1 VVEPGK
7 MNSTI
12 SLLLVFLNQFF
23 LPRHNA
29 QLRLLKAQIAILR
42 ARIPTDRII
51 LSPAEKAELIRIGE
65 ECGHEIDGLMEVAKP
80 ATYKRWLAQMRVGR
94 PFKAVGRPRLTQE
107 LRDVVIRI
115 GSENLLWGYKR
126 IAGELKKLG
135 LYAGANS
142 VKRILNDAGIHPSPE
157 KRNKKPVL
165 PWATFIRAHME
176 TMVACDFFSKTVFT
190 LRGPRTAYVLVFIH
204 LGSRRVFCSAP
215 TFAPDSAWV
224 TQLAR
229 NTLMWC
235 EKQGITPEFLIR
247 DADTKFSASFDTVW
261 ASEAARVIQIPH
273 RAPDANAFAESFVG
287 TIKRECLDFFVCFS
301 RSQLDYIVQTW
312 VRHYNVERP
321 HRGRDIDNNVIQVNF
336 RPTRDGPIRR
346 RRQLGGIVT
355 SYTREAA

>member
-1 VVEPGK
+1 

-23 LPRHNA
+23 MPRHNA

-42 ARIPTDRII
+42 ARIPTQRII
-51 LSPAEKAELIRIGE
+51 LSPAEKAELLRIGE
-65 ECGHEIDGLMEVAKP
+65 ECGHDIDGLMEVAKP
-80 ATYKRWLAQMRVGR
+80 ATYKRWLAQMRGGR
-94 PFKAVGRPRLTQE
+94 PFQAVGRSRLTQE

-142 VKRILNDAGIHPSPE
+142 VKRILDEAGIHPSPE
-157 KRNKKPVL
+157 RRKKKPAL
-165 PWATFIRAHME
+165 PWTTFIGAHME

-190 LRGPRTAYVLVFIH
+190 LRGPRTAYVLMFIH

-215 TFAPDSAWV
+215 TYAPDSAWV
-224 TQLAR
+224 TQQAR

-261 ASEAARVIQIPH
+261 SSEAARVIQIPH
-273 RAPDANAFAESFVG
+273 RAPDANAFAESFIG

-301 RSQLDYIVQTW
+301 RSQLNYILRIW

-321 HRGRDIDNNVIQVNF
+321 HRGRYIGNNVLQIDF

-355 SYTREAA
+355 SYTRDAA

>member
-1 VVEPGK
+1 
-7 MNSTI
+7 MHSI
-12 SLLLVFLNQFF
+12 LSLLLVFLSQFF

-29 QLRLLKAQIAILR
+29 QLRLLKAQIEILR
-42 ARIPTDRII
+42 ARIPTQRII
-51 LSPAEKAELIRIGE
+51 LSPAEKAELLRIGE
-65 ECGHEIDGLMEVAKP
+65 ECGHEVDGLMEVAKP

-107 LRDVVIRI
+107 LRDIVIRI
-115 GSENLLWGYKR
+115 GSENRLWGYKR

-157 KRNKKPVL
+157 KRKKKPAL
-165 PWATFIRAHME
+165 PWTTFIRAHME

-190 LRGPRTAYVLVFIH
+190 LRGPKTAYVLMFIH

-215 TFAPDSAWV
+215 TYNPDTAWV
-224 TQLAR
+224 TQQAR

-247 DADTKFSASFDTVW
+247 DADTKFSANFDTIW
-261 ASEAARVIQIPH
+261 TSEATRVLQIPH
-273 RAPDANAFAESFVG
+273 RAPDANAFAESFIG

-301 RSQLDYIVQTW
+301 RSQLDYIVRTW

-321 HRGRDIDNNVIQVNF
+321 HRGRDIGNNVLQVDF
-336 RPTRDGPIRR
+336 RPVRDGPIRR

-355 SYTREAA
+355 SYTRDAA